1 MALHKLSQQ
10 EAEQQLSDLP
20 LWQFDGLQGSITR
33 EFVWPD
39 FLQAFAFMSKIAA
52 LAENHQHHP
61 EWHNV
66 YNKVRIT
73 WTTHDVQGL
82 SSKDIEMARLCDEW
96 FITGNTLN
104 TTQ

>member
-1 MALHKLSQQ
+1 MALHKLNVQD
-10 EAEQQLSDLP
+10 AEQQLKPMP
-20 LWQFDGLQGSITR
+20 LWQFDSIQGAITR

-39 FLQAFAFMSKIAA
+39 FVQAFAFMSQIAV
-52 LAENHQHHP
+52 LAESHQHHP

-82 SSKDIEMARLCDEW
+82 SSQDIEMARLCDEL
-96 FITGNTLN
+96 FIAGTTLN
-104 TTQ
+104 TTK